1 MKAYIDADVCGQM
14 ALWNPIDLGY
24 SATYIAYQLI
34 KKTVTGKTGD
44 VVKAGRMGNIKVLAN
59 GESVMG
65 VPFVFKKDNIAKF
78 AAMF

>member
-1 MKAYIDADVCGQM
+1 
-14 ALWNPIDLGY
+14 
-24 SATYIAYQLI
+24 
-34 KKTVTGKTGD
+34 
-44 VVKAGRMGNIKVLAN
+44 VVKAGRMGDIKVGGN